1 MLADAIAGFL
11 AEVTEREFDEPLL
24 ALLRANGFEDI
35 HFLHGSYE
43 FGKDVIAKAD
53 RDGVGTQFVIQ
64 SKAGDLD
71 LSAWTSGVG
80 QLDLLR
86 NDRHAHPN
94 FDVALPRQ
102 AVLVLTGRLRGGAP
116 LAAQDYA
123 ARAVENDETPFE
135 VWDRERL
142 IELLVGSPDALL
154 AGSVGGPLLGLL
166 AAIDD
171 ASVTEDQIETFS
183 RFWLRS
189 GEVPEPRSTVEAALV
204 ATQLARNGRKDLAA
218 ITAVCLLRAIWASV
232 HGAYPVPSAAI
243 EMADSA
249 KRLFLAYVE
258 EIWAEALEQEL
269 EQDSLA
275 ALNASGGYYGTYRVM
290 SLRLL
295 EMLSLFALA
304 NESRRDEIAAWLSRF
319 VATNPGAS
327 QPLSDRWAVSL
338 IPATV
343 VLAGRSREEAI
354 RYLGWVTAWVCDHY
368 ETQGMGLAAADA
380 EPAVEIDYFFGGAL
394 EHVTRPRRLM
404 SYLAPVILDLAAAL
418 ELTSFY
424 NDARN
429 DFVASDVSLGVPLPR
444 DDDAQY
450 QVVRADVPLDTSP
463 KYAEQWSDGDGWRMS
478 SHHDDD
484 VSRFYLGRIDRVWDF
499 IAICSV
505 TRDRHWVAGIRALTA
520 EAPPRAD
527 APDDR

>member
-1 MLADAIAGFL
+1 MLDDAIAGFL

-24 ALLRANGFEDI
+24 ALLRANGFADL
-35 HFLHGSYE
+35 HYLHGSYE

-53 RDGVGTQFVIQ
+53 RGGVRTQFVIQ
-64 SKAGDLD
+64 SKAGDLN
-71 LSAWTSGVG
+71 LSGWTSIVG

-102 AVLVLTGRLRGGAP
+102 AILVLTGRLAGGAS

-123 ARAVENDETPFE
+123 ERALENGETPFE

-142 IELLVGSPDALL
+142 TELLVGSPDALL
-154 AGSVGGPLLGLL
+154 ASSVGGPLLGLV

-171 ASVTEDQIETFS
+171 ASVTEDDIETFS

-204 ATQLARNGRKDLAA
+204 ATQLARNGRRDLAA
-218 ITAVCLLRAIWASV
+218 ITMLCLVRAVWASV
-232 HGAYPVPSAAI
+232 HGSDPVPATAI

-249 KRLFLAYVE
+249 RRLFLAYAE
-258 EIWAEALEQEL
+258 EIWTEAAAQKVDE
-269 EQDSLA
+269 DPIA
-275 ALNASGGYYGTYRVM
+275 ALDASGGYYGTYRVM

-295 EMLSLFALA
+295 EILSLFALA
-304 NESRRDEIAAWLSRF
+304 RESRRDEIAAWLSSF
-319 VATNPGAS
+319 VGTNPGAS

-338 IPATV
+338 IPAALV
-343 VLAGRSREEAI
+343 VARHNREEAA
-354 RYLGWVTAWVCDHY
+354 RYLERVTAWVCDHY
-368 ETQGMGLAAADA
+368 EADGLGLAAADA
-380 EPAVEIDYFFGGAL
+380 DPAAEIDYFFGGPL
-394 EHVTRPRRLM
+394 EHVTRPRRLT
-404 SYLAPVILDLAAAL
+404 SYLATVILDLAAAL
-418 ELTSFY
+418 ELNSLY
-424 NDARN
+424 DDARN
-429 DFVASDVSLGVPLPR
+429 DFLASDVSLGVPLPR

-450 QVVRADVPLDTSP
+450 QVIRADVPLDTSP

-484 VSRFYLGRIDRVWDF
+484 LSRYYLGSIDRVWDF
-499 IAICSV
+499 VAICLV
-505 TRDRHWVAGIRALTA
+505 TRDRHWVAAIRALADTRD
-520 EAPPRAD
+520 PPCALR
-527 APDDR
+527 